1 MIPQPIRDL
10 MDSHLQ
16 TARETESDTAAEAN
30 LSIFM
35 GYIGYAVARGDITQ
49 AQHSSEFLAVRLVR
63 EQRANARRAKQVAA

>member
-1 MIPQPIRDL
+1 MIPAEIRKL

-16 TARETESDTAAEAN
+16 TARETESEAAAEAN
-30 LSIFM
+30 LSIFI

-49 AQHSSEFLAVRLVR
+49 AQHSNEFMAVRLVR